1 MNIFGGPL
9 EYQTWHTNGWL
20 QQKFPKFG
28 FCTHTFWFSYSHL
41 IWPME
46 QSSILSAKFDC
57 PVACLNCSLLA
68 SAHDCETGPFHQS
81 TGCSGTQP
89 RIKKQ
94 KFCRC
99 TLQIKKKCLTVPIK
113 ILRPTRHVMLKV
125 MLYYNQHSQLK
136 AILKAL

>member
-1 MNIFGGPL
+1 MGGHWKIKRSIQMPGHNKSFQSL
-9 EYQTWHTNGWL
+9 VFLLTQL
-20 QQKFPKFG
+20 
-28 FCTHTFWFSYSHL
+28 HL